1 MKKILTVFAL
11 SAVFS
16 SCDVILP
23 VLQTVSTIPTNTE
36 VVSGLKEALTN
47 GVVSGVNVLSVKDG
61 FFKNPTW
68 KIPLPEEVK
77 TVESA
82 MRTLGFGSKVDMAV
96 KALNEGAEMATKEAR
111 DIFVTA
117 IREMSIQDAMGILRG
132 GNSSATNYLKSSSTD
147 ALVAKF
153 RPVIEQSLEKVD
165 ALKYWGDV
173 MTGYN
178 LVSTNKIN
186 PDLTGY
192 VTDRAITALFSE
204 VEKQENAIRQ
214 DPIQRTS
221 ELLKKV
227 FDYADTQK

>member
-1 MKKILTVFAL
+1 MKKILSVIAL
-11 SAVFS
+11 SAMFS

-61 FFKNPTW
+61 FLKNPTW

-147 ALVAKF
+147 ALIAKF

-186 PDLTGY
+186 PDLAGY

>member
-1 MKKILTVFAL
+1 MKKILSVIAL
-11 SAVFS
+11 SAMFS

-61 FFKNPTW
+61 FFNSPTW

-82 MRTLGFGSKVDMAV
+82 MRTLGFGRKVDMAV

-147 ALVAKF
+147 ALIAKF

-186 PDLTGY
+186 PDLAGY

>member
-1 MKKILTVFAL
+1 MKKILSVIAL
-11 SAVFS
+11 SAMFS

-61 FFKNPTW
+61 FFNSPTW
-68 KIPLPEEVK
+68 KIPLPEEIK

-147 ALVAKF
+147 ALIARF

-186 PDLTGY
+186 PDLAGY

-214 DPIQRTS
+214 DPIQRSS

>member
-1 MKKILTVFAL
+1 MKKILSVIAL
-11 SAVFS
+11 SAMFS

-61 FFKNPTW
+61 FFNSPTW

-147 ALVAKF
+147 ALIAKF

-186 PDLTGY
+186 PDLAGY

>member
-1 MKKILTVFAL
+1 MKKILSVIAL
-11 SAVFS
+11 SAMFS

-61 FFKNPTW
+61 FLKNPIW

-165 ALKYWGDV
+165 ALKYWEDV

-186 PDLTGY
+186 PDLAGY

-214 DPIQRTS
+214 DPIQRSS